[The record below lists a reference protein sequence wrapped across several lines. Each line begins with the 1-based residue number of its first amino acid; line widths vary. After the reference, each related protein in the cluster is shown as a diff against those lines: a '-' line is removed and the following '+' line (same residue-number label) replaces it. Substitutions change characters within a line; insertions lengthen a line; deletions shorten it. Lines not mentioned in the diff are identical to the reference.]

1 MMAAVLK
8 ATAVA
13 GGSLQRSLS
22 ARIGLLYTIV
32 AAAQPTI
39 NFFFARCS
47 KTQCR
52 FCQLLTGWP
61 TAAELWK
68 QWFDAFL
75 TGTASAAATWL
86 ALAGLEI
93 DIRCSSGESE

>member
-1 MMAAVLK
+1 MAAVFEV
-8 ATAVA
+8 TAVA

-22 ARIGLLYTIV
+22 ARIGLLYTIP
-32 AAAQPTI
+32 AAETTTP
-39 NFFFARCS
+39 FFLARCS
-47 KTQCR
+47 KTRCR

-75 TGTASAAATWL
+75 TGTALVGSGR
-86 ALAGLEI
+86 AGNRYLMQL
-93 DIRCSSGESE
+93 RGV